1 MSGIETQLRTVVEQQ
16 GLEKLLE
23 YLGLEDW
30 AKTYALTGETL
41 RVQAEQIT
49 FDQGKKQRLEGE
61 LAQMR
66 TAYEE
71 TFQQLENAKRDVAA
85 YASSNHSYADT
96 VEKLQAKVTQLEAD
110 VHFWKGEYNKK
121 PTDEQAEVP
130 EEVQA

>member
-1 MSGIETQLRTVVEQQ
+1 MSGIETHLRTVVDNQ
-16 GLEKLLE
+16 GIAKLLQ

-30 AKTYALTGETL
+30 ADGYVSQQETL
-41 RVQAEQIT
+41 QSQADAITRYVHEKNRV
-49 FDQGKKQRLEGE
+49 EGE

-121 PTDEQAEVP
+121 PTEEP
-130 EEVQA
+130 EEATV